1 MALSLTPDDRWR
13 STPGPA
19 PASDDDEEEGRVGW
33 LAAAATDEEEEAGRF
48 AWIPAPLA
56 PRTEALPTW
65 LSRLA
70 RRFLRRAAESAARRR
85 QCFCSLPT
93 WRDIGEI

>member
-1 MALSLTPDDRWR
+1 M
-13 STPGPA
+13 
-19 PASDDDEEEGRVGW
+19 GW
-33 LAAAATDEEEEAGRF
+33 LAAAATDDEEDAGRF

-70 RRFLRRAAESAARRR
+70 RRFLSRVRVRVRARARATATARAR
-85 QCFCSLPT
+85 VRVGVSVRLAWP
-93 WRDIGEI
+93 GAS

>member
-19 PASDDDEEEGRVGW
+19 PASDDEEEEGRVGW
-33 LAAAATDEEEEAGRF
+33 LAVAATDEEEDAGRF

-70 RRFLRRAAESAARRR
+70 RRFLSRVRVGLGLGLGLRLRLGLGLRS
-85 QCFCSLPT
+85 
-93 WRDIGEI
+93 G

>member
-1 MALSLTPDDRWR
+1 M
-13 STPGPA
+13 
-19 PASDDDEEEGRVGW
+19 GW
-33 LAAAATDEEEEAGRF
+33 LAVAATDEEEDAGRF

-70 RRFLRRAAESAARRR
+70 RRFLSRVRVGLGLGLGLRLRLGLGLRS
-85 QCFCSLPT
+85 
-93 WRDIGEI
+93 G